1 VSFCSWEV
9 LLLCF
14 PILKLWLRGKKVGRI
29 PRHSCDYCNLSQVL
43 TCSHFLRS
51 YSFSACAVHSS
62 RQAGLSISVC
72 IRLHDL
78 LRNSKFGRA
87 SRTKTP
93 IFLQLYSLSALL
105 SFFFFLFSPLEIFIF
120 LRFSIVMCSTIAWID
135 GFLRNHS
142 KILEGSGSEVLQDT
156 YRRYFRHFWQ

>member
-1 VSFCSWEV
+1 MSFCSWEA

-29 PRHSCDYCNLSQVL
+29 PRHSCDYCILSQVL

-51 YSFSACAVHSS
+51 YAFSACAVHSS
-62 RQAGLSISVC
+62 RQAGLSTSVC

-93 IFLQLYSLSALL
+93 IFLQLYSLTALL
-105 SFFFFLFSPLEIFIF
+105 SFFFLRFFSPRDLNIFVF
-120 LRFSIVMCSTIAWID
+120 FDRHVLYDRLDWRFSKKSLVK
-135 GFLRNHS
+135 F
-142 KILEGSGSEVLQDT
+142 
-156 YRRYFRHFWQ
+156 